1 MTTNETMSIGEAA
14 SRSGVAAKTIR
25 FYEDEGIIAPAS
37 RRENRYRSYSHVD
50 VQTLRFIHRARNLGF
65 TLREVAGL
73 VALYRD
79 QGRASQRV
87 KRRALQHV
95 ADLDHKITEMRSI
108 RDAISHLA
116 ERCRGED
123 RPECPVIEDLEAAGH

>member
-1 MTTNETMSIGEAA
+1 
-14 SRSGVAAKTIR
+14 
-25 FYEDEGIIAPAS
+25 
-37 RRENRYRSYSHVD
+37 

-79 QGRASQRV
+79 QGRASRLV

-95 ADLDHKITEMRSI
+95 ADLDRKIAEMRAI

-123 RPECPVIEDLEAAGH
+123 RPECPVIDDFEAAGR